1 MLKLKRGLGVIFFLL
16 LVSFSLM
23 ACTHSEEQVNESN
36 YQIKDFLGREVT
48 IANEPQR
55 IVSLSPST
63 TELIYALG
71 IGDRVVGVTDY
82 DDYPPEVKEL
92 AKVGDFS
99 GPNVEAI
106 VAQKPD
112 LILASSVSGTE
123 EMEALQKQGIPVLML
138 EAKNINQIYQSLEIL
153 GELTGTEQKAA
164 EIIAEMKNKINEI
177 HNKVKDLPKVDVFY
191 LVDVNG
197 NWTAGKGTF
206 IDELL
211 KLAQGNNLAGDVDG
225 WVQYSI
231 ERLVE
236 QNPEVI
242 IAPPHA
248 GDLHN
253 LKNMPGYKE
262 TKAVKNDRV
271 FIISD
276 DNIISRGSNRIVI
289 GLEEI
294 AKFLHPEAFK

>member
-71 IGDRVVGVTDY
+71 VGDRVVGVTDY